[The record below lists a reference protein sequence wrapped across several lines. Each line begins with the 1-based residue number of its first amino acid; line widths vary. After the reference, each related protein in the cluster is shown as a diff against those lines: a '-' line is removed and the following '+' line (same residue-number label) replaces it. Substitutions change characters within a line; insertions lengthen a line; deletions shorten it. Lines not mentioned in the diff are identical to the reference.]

1 MSNPNTTK
9 ELRFGFGKSV
19 KKYATN
25 KVTDNKFS
33 HIQPYYMF
41 GYTRQKF
48 YKLREQSLSA

>member
-9 ELRFGFGKSV
+9 ELRFGFAKSV